1 VPTVVEAKSIL
12 GQEVSIDIYQRDGT
26 TRTLSGIVNHFSQGH
41 RDKRFTYFHA
51 TIVPNVWILTQ
62 ISQSRIFQH
71 KSVPDILK
79 EVFKG
84 FNVSYEIQ
92 GTFHPRN
99 YCVQYRETDFDF
111 ASRLMEEEGIYY
123 FFEHTGGKNKLIVAN
138 TPQSHPN
145 CPSKHEISLP

>member
-1 VPTVVEAKSIL
+1 LLLNRLTADEEISSLFSFQVELLHDEGDERGFTPTAVDAKSIL

-79 EVFKG
+79 EVF
-84 FNVSYEIQ
+84 Q
-92 GTFHPRN
+92 
-99 YCVQYRETDFDF
+99 
-111 ASRLMEEEGIYY
+111 RL
-123 FFEHTGGKNKLIVAN
+123 
-138 TPQSHPN
+138 
-145 CPSKHEISLP
+145 

>member
-1 VPTVVEAKSIL
+1 
-12 GQEVSIDIYQRDGT
+12 
-26 TRTLSGIVNHFSQGH
+26 
-41 RDKRFTYFHA
+41 
-51 TIVPNVWILTQ
+51 
-62 ISQSRIFQH
+62 
-71 KSVPDILK
+71 
-79 EVFKG
+79 
-84 FNVSYEIQ
+84 VSYEIQ